1 LNFSRSSFFLVFLLC
16 LGGALCLPGTASWA
30 MQARISCTLPQ
41 LSSASAAFIKESR
54 MKLVN
59 ANELH
64 RKSGQVG
71 DAAPA
76 ADSPKPDGQV
86 SSEARAG
93 TTELESGDDVYR
105 HSASV
110 KFLGRWLHLDKES
123 AARLFEYIN
132 FAILAGAILFALS
145 KYLPKTF
152 RANREGIQHRLLDAR
167 TATEQAHQRLA
178 AIEQRLGRLDEEIAA
193 ISKQAEKDSVDDE
206 ARIKASI
213 EEERRR
219 IVESAS
225 KDIAAAASAAQRDLK
240 RFAAGLAVDRAA
252 QRLVLTEDDDRGLL
266 QEFAQSLGQHAQGRG
281 ES

>member
-1 LNFSRSSFFLVFLLC
+1 MNFSRLPFFLVFLLC
-16 LGGALCLPGTASWA
+16 LGGALCLPGTALWA
-30 MQARISCTLPQ
+30 MQAS
-41 LSSASAAFIKESR
+41 
-54 MKLVN
+54 
-59 ANELH
+59 
-64 RKSGQVG
+64 
-71 DAAPA
+71 DAVPA
-76 ADSPKPDGQV
+76 ADSSKPGDRV
-86 SSEARAG
+86 ASEARAG
-93 TTELESGDDVYR
+93 TTELETGDDVYR

-132 FAILAGAILFALS
+132 FAILAGAILFALL

>member
-1 LNFSRSSFFLVFLLC
+1 LNFSRFPLFLFFLLC

-30 MQARISCTLPQ
+30 LQ
-41 LSSASAAFIKESR
+41 
-54 MKLVN
+54 
-59 ANELH
+59 
-64 RKSGQVG
+64 
-71 DAAPA
+71 AAPA
-76 ADSPKPDGQV
+76 VGTPQADNHP
-86 SSEARAG
+86 RAD
-93 TTELESGDDVYR
+93 TPEQESGDDVYR

-110 KFLGRWLHLDKES
+110 KLIARWLHLDKES
-123 AARLFEYIN
+123 AALLFEYLN
-132 FAILAGAILFALS
+132 FAILAGAVLYALS

-152 RANREGIQHRLLDAR
+152 RENRKNIQQRLLDAR
-167 TATEQAHQRLA
+167 TATQQAHERLA

-193 ISKQAEKDSVDDE
+193 ISKQAEKDSVEDE

-219 IVESAS
+219 IVDAAS

-252 QRLVLTEDDDRGLL
+252 QRIVLTEDDDRGLL
-266 QEFAQSLGQHAQGRG
+266 QEFAQSLGEHTQGRG

>member
-1 LNFSRSSFFLVFLLC
+1 LNVSRLPFFLVFLLC
-16 LGGALCLPGTASWA
+16 LSGALCLPAKASWA
-30 MQARISCTLPQ
+30 LQ
-41 LSSASAAFIKESR
+41 
-54 MKLVN
+54 
-59 ANELH
+59 
-64 RKSGQVG
+64 
-71 DAAPA
+71 A
-76 ADSPKPDGQV
+76 ADSPKTGASV
-86 SSEARAG
+86 ASEAHAG

-105 HSASV
+105 HSPSV
-110 KFLGRWLHLDKES
+110 KLIGRWLHLDKES

-132 FAILAGAILFALS
+132 FAILAGAILFALL

-152 RANREGIQHRLLDAR
+152 RANREAIQHRLLDAR
-167 TATEQAHQRLA
+167 TATEEAHQRLA

-225 KDIAAAASAAQRDLK
+225 KDIAAAASAAQRELK

-266 QEFAQSLGQHAQGRG
+266 QEFAQSLGQHTQGRG
-281 ES
+281 QS

>member
-1 LNFSRSSFFLVFLLC
+1 LNFSRFPLFLFFLLC
-16 LGGALCLPGTASWA
+16 LGSALCLPGMASWA
-30 MQARISCTLPQ
+30 LQARISRTLLQP
-41 LSSASAAFIKESR
+41 SPASAAFIKESR
-54 MKLVN
+54 MEFVN
-59 ANELH
+59 ANRLH
-64 RKSGQVG
+64 RKSGQAG

-76 ADSPKPDGQV
+76 AGAPNPD
-86 SSEARAG
+86 ARPASAG
-93 TTELESGDDVYR
+93 ADTTELESGDDVYR

-110 KFLGRWLHLDKES
+110 KLIARWLHLDKES
-123 AARLFEYIN
+123 AALLFEYLN
-132 FAILAGAILFALS
+132 FAILAGAVLYALS

-152 RANREGIQHRLLDAR
+152 RENRKNIQQRLLDAR
-167 TATEQAHQRLA
+167 TATQQAHERLA

-193 ISKQAEKDSVDDE
+193 ISKQAEKDSVEDE

-219 IVESAS
+219 IVDAAS

-252 QRLVLTEDDDRGLL
+252 QRIVLTEDDDRGLL

>member
-1 LNFSRSSFFLVFLLC
+1 LTFSRLRFFFVLLLC

-30 MQARISCTLPQ
+30 LQVE
-41 LSSASAAFIKESR
+41 SATPAA
-54 MKLVN
+54 
-59 ANELH
+59 
-64 RKSGQVG
+64 Q
-71 DAAPA
+71 APA
-76 ADSPKPDGQV
+76 SPQVADPEQ
-86 SSEARAG
+86 
-93 TTELESGDDVYR
+93 ESGDDVYR

-110 KFLGRWLHLDKES
+110 KLIGRWFHLDKES
-123 AARLFEYIN
+123 AALLFEYLN
-132 FAILAGAILFALS
+132 FAILAGAILYALS

-152 RANREGIQHRLLDAR
+152 RANRETIQQQLLDAR

-178 AIEQRLGRLDEEIAA
+178 AIEQRLGHLDEEIAA
-193 ISKQAEKDSVDDE
+193 IGKQAEKDSIDDE

-252 QRLVLTEDDDRGLL
+252 HNLVLTEDDDRGLL
-266 QEFAQSLGQHAQGRG
+266 QEFAQSLGRHTQGRG

>member
-1 LNFSRSSFFLVFLLC
+1 MNFSRFPLFLFFLLC

-30 MQARISCTLPQ
+30 LQAQ
-41 LSSASAAFIKESR
+41 A
-54 MKLVN
+54 
-59 ANELH
+59 
-64 RKSGQVG
+64 G

-76 ADSPKPDGQV
+76 VGTPQADNHP
-86 SSEARAG
+86 RAD
-93 TTELESGDDVYR
+93 TPEQESGDDVYR

-110 KFLGRWLHLDKES
+110 KLIARWLHLDKES
-123 AARLFEYIN
+123 AALLFEYLN
-132 FAILAGAILFALS
+132 FAILGGAVLYALS

-152 RANREGIQHRLLDAR
+152 RENRRNIQQHLLDAR
-167 TATEQAHQRLA
+167 TATQQAHERLA
-178 AIEQRLGRLDEEIAA
+178 AIEQRLAHLDEEIAA
-193 ISKQAEKDSVDDE
+193 ISKQAEKDSVEDE

-219 IVESAS
+219 IVDAAS
-225 KDIAAAASAAQRDLK
+225 KDIAAAASAAQRGLK

-252 QRLVLTEDDDRGLL
+252 QRIVLTEDDDRGLL